1 MLKDKILE
9 ILDLNKEH
17 IKGMFDIDDDGISSI
32 RELLN
37 KDRESFK
44 HVINDISS
52 SDIGNRE
59 KIVAYFIIGY
69 VNGARK
75 RSTKKEF

>member
-1 MLKDKILE
+1 MLKNKILE
-9 ILDLNKEH
+9 ILDLNREH
-17 IKGMFDIDDDGISSI
+17 IKNMFDIDDDGVDSI

-52 SDIGNRE
+52 SNIGNRE

-69 VNGARK
+69 ANGSRK
-75 RSTKKEF
+75 RSMKKEF